1 MLEVLSDKERERA
14 INERLSQTL
23 SRINVLEAQISCL
36 RTEQTQLTKSLEKE
50 RQRASESRQDYLAL
64 KEEADTH
71 EGRVNLLQEEIKE
84 LKQKHKQ
91 ELHEDVE
98 REKAARLELEKA
110 AHLQS
115 SVVPEQNPIART
127 KSAFEN
133 GLARRLSN
141 ASSVSSMEESFYL
154 QASLDSS
161 DTLSERQNPGE
172 PTLSSYHL
180 KSKTPNA
187 YEAAL
192 MKFSEKH
199 NKFIV
204 LAEIHDTKFALNIF
218 RYFYSEIQKP
228 TDSVFYQEAGGFG
241 SGKYKMRPGWQLHLY
256 ISQLPC
262 GDASLNSQLLPCLNS
277 STKEGFAISST
288 TKLNDMME
296 EFLESSMK
304 NNVILGT
311 TGRKQGTSA
320 KGAMHPS
327 SESTLCKK
335 RMLESFLSLSRSLA
349 NFPLSETSYLRLK
362 EKAEE
367 YNSAL
372 KIFKESPQFSNW
384 LVKPLQFEPPVDTNG
399 APVATRLGWVPL
411 QSLPDHVPIH
421 LLNALMESLS
431 SNWEFVEMERLHHTL
446 QQLEIELAKTKEK
459 SGNNYGGSRTTQ
471 PNGKDP
477 YELCN
482 SGV

>member
-1 MLEVLSDKERERA
+1 MNENKKQWGNKVSETVFTAYNRLPKKGKPQGREVTVLAAFLTSSPSQELKVVALGTGTKCIGRS
-14 INERLSQTL
+14 RLSV
-23 SRINVLEAQISCL
+23 RGDVLNDSHA
-36 RTEQTQLTKSLEKE
+36 
-50 RQRASESRQDYLAL
+50 
-64 KEEADTH
+64 
-71 EGRVNLLQEEIKE
+71 EI
-84 LKQKHKQ
+84 
-91 ELHEDVE
+91 V
-98 REKAARLELEKA
+98 
-110 AHLQS
+110 
-115 SVVPEQNPIART
+115 
-127 KSAFEN
+127 
-133 GLARRLSN
+133 ARR
-141 ASSVSSMEESFYL
+141 
-154 QASLDSS
+154 
-161 DTLSERQNPGE
+161 
-172 PTLSSYHL
+172 
-180 KSKTPNA
+180 
-187 YEAAL
+187 AL
-192 MKFSEKH
+192 
-199 NKFIV
+199 
-204 LAEIHDTKFALNIF
+204 L

-304 NNVILGT
+304 NNGDCSHVIGTVQRKPGRGDATLSVSCSDKISRWNVVGVQGALLSHILQPVYISSITVGQSRNCSDTEVEEQLTRALSDRVLSLSKKLKSPFKVNKPIFSVAPVPLEVFRHAETAASTLTCGYSISWNKSGLHEVILGT

-384 LVKPLQFEPPVDTNG
+384 LVKPLQFEPPVLVG
-399 APVATRLGWVPL
+399 L
-411 QSLPDHVPIH
+411 
-421 LLNALMESLS
+421 
-431 SNWEFVEMERLHHTL
+431 
-446 QQLEIELAKTKEK
+446 
-459 SGNNYGGSRTTQ
+459 
-471 PNGKDP
+471 
-477 YELCN
+477 
-482 SGV
+482 

>member
-1 MLEVLSDKERERA
+1 MVDDLNYKDFVILLSAFNPEAYIYYR
-14 INERLSQTL
+14 RLTV
-23 SRINVLEAQISCL
+23 R
-36 RTEQTQLTKSLEKE
+36 LTHYS
-50 RQRASESRQDYLAL
+50 DL
-64 KEEADTH
+64 K
-71 EGRVNLLQEEIKE
+71 
-84 LKQKHKQ
+84 
-91 ELHEDVE
+91 
-98 REKAARLELEKA
+98 REKAARLKLEKA

-127 KSAFEN
+127 NSAFEN

-172 PTLSSYHL
+172 STLSSYHL

-192 MKFSEKH
+192 IK
-199 NKFIV
+199 
-204 LAEIHDTKFALNIF
+204 
-218 RYFYSEIQKP
+218 YFYSEIQKP

-471 PNGKDP
+471 PNGKDVSHLVLLV
-477 YELCN
+477 Y
-482 SGV
+482 